1 MKRYSAL
8 SVLTLLA
15 VLLSFTAVEKAH
27 ASRCYNI
34 NQFEAEQGLRI
45 HSELM
50 VIGLTCQLIPGYNGL
65 YGQYQQF
72 THKNRTLIADY
83 ENRLINFYKTRGS
96 GEPTRKLHTLR
107 TDIANEISQHAIKMS
122 VTSFCNHFSPRLERA
137 MHMDQPTLQRW
148 ARQIWPDQKTS
159 TPLCRQD
166 EVALMKETAAK
177 PRGAVPERKYVRR

>member
-8 SVLTLLA
+8 SILALLA
-15 VLLSFTAVEKAH
+15 VLLSFTAAGKAH
-27 ASRCYNI
+27 AARCYNI
-34 NQFEAEQGLRI
+34 SQFEAEQGLRI

-65 YGQYQQF
+65 YSQYQQF

-96 GEPTRKLHTLR
+96 GEPTKKLHTLR

-137 MHMDQPTLQRW
+137 LSMDQATLQRW

-166 EVALMKETAAK
+166 EATLIKEASAR
-177 PRGAVPERKYVRR
+177 PRGTPERKYVRR